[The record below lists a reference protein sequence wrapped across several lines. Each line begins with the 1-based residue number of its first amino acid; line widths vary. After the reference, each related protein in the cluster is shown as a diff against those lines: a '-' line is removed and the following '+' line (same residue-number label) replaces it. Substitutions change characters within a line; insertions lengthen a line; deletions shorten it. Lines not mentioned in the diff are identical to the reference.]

1 LEREDKAVAL
11 QMMKSFFTWLKE
23 ADPESDEDE
32 YA

>member
-1 LEREDKAVAL
+1 VAL

-32 YA
+32 YAWPY